1 MLIYL
6 TADEVK
12 TINQHFLG
20 TQALRDESALA
31 AAMARP
37 LAAAYYQQAD
47 LVSQAA
53 ILIEGIAQ
61 AHAFVDANKRTATA
75 AGLVFLRLN
84 GYTIHYM
91 PDPLNDE
98 LGQQVI
104 QLVLHQITV
113 DAFAQ
118 WLRARMVAI
127 P

>member
-1 MLIYL
+1 MPIYL

-20 TQALRDESALA
+20 APALRDESALV

-75 AGLVFLRLN
+75 QDWFFCASMDILSN
-84 GYTIHYM
+84 IHLILFM
-91 PDPLNDE
+91 MNSAN
-98 LGQQVI
+98 
-104 QLVLHQITV
+104 T
-113 DAFAQ
+113 
-118 WLRARMVAI
+118 
-127 P
+127 